1 MRGFKIIGLA
11 ILWIGSVWAQSVP
24 SQSQSMENTL
34 DAGLPAQWWRRPLLA
49 ERLGLSADQQ
59 KKMDDVFFESRLK
72 LIDLNASLEKEEMRL
87 EPLVAMDR
95 PDEAKIRTQID
106 RIAQARA
113 ELEKA
118 NSYLLLGIRL
128 ILSPEQWKGLQAGS
142 GGPRARRLRDQ
153 SETSPASS
161 TTPHPKKFN

>member
-11 ILWIGSVWAQSVP
+11 ILWLGSVWAQSVP
-24 SQSQSMENTL
+24 SQSMENTL
-34 DAGLPAQWWRRPLLA
+34 QAGLQAQWWKRPALA

-72 LIDLNASLEKEEMRL
+72 LIDLNATLEKEETRL

-95 PDEAKIRTQID
+95 PDEAKVRAQID

-118 NSYLLLGIRL
+118 NAYLLLGIRL
-128 ILSPEQWKGLQAGS
+128 ILSPEQWKSLQAGGS
-142 GGPRARRLRDQ
+142 GPRARRIRDQ
-153 SETSPASS
+153 SETSPGSS
-161 TTPHPKKFN
+161 TSPHPKKFN